1 MTSSMGRMTSH
12 IWHGKQTSCSKPPTS
27 YDIPFIMVIYKSVLN
42 PIKTPICC
50 WFQTTNQLWLT
61 SYFFSCRLSSPVGFP
76 PRYLSFAS
84 SGVWPASLGAAVGT
98 SSCSPFSVVEAS
110 ATGQRWQGQIKQQ
123 NMPQKNKIHVD
134 SSNTKCGAF
143 NNRECEFQ
151 MISQVQKG
159 DFTKNGLSVDQW
171 GNTMNH
177 YELYG
182 PCWYLT
188 WHPGSANM
196 MFPPLQKGFPY
207 KLERKTM
214 IVYPLVN

>member
-1 MTSSMGRMTSH
+1 MDTSQHIGAYLSGCWCVLTILKNMTSSMGRMTSH

-123 NMPQKNKIHVD
+123 NMPQKKQD
-134 SSNTKCGAF
+134 SCRFKQHKVRC
-143 NNRECEFQ
+143 
-151 MISQVQKG
+151 I
-159 DFTKNGLSVDQW
+159 
-171 GNTMNH
+171 
-177 YELYG
+177 
-182 PCWYLT
+182 
-188 WHPGSANM
+188 
-196 MFPPLQKGFPY
+196 
-207 KLERKTM
+207 
-214 IVYPLVN
+214 